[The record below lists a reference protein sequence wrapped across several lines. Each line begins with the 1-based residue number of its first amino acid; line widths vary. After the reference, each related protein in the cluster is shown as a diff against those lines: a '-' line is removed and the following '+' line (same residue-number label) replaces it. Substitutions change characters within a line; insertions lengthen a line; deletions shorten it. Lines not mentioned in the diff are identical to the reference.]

1 MRRFLRSSAVASG
14 LAFVL
19 AGSAS
24 AAQVGTPGSSEKQA
38 LVEARNELA
47 SKAAQTKGAPRAQ
60 FDLERR
66 RVDGLIEAL
75 EHGQRVSPSDVDEA
89 LRDAGRPSPW

>member
-1 MRRFLRSSAVASG
+1 MRLSLRAPIVATG

-24 AAQVGTPGSSEKQA
+24 AAQMGPTASSEKQA
-38 LVEARNELA
+38 LVEARDELA

-75 EHGQRVSPSDVDEA
+75 EHGQRVSPNAVEDA